1 MKTELTEEDKDNYEK
16 ANMILSYIFTVFNL
30 FIIIM
35 SLFISTNT
43 KNIRFLKL
51 KLFGLIFIDSISL
64 ILYTIFKNEESLS
77 YELLFSALNSIKFYF
92 FISFLYQI
100 FNNTKISKTA
110 KELQLINPF
119 QIFILFILIIFSYS
133 KFSLLYPE
141 IINCIQYIIILS
153 CLIFFYKYFKNKIK
167 IISSKIKI
175 NDIRNIKIYY
185 YLKILNNI
193 SLILLFCYNIIKMII
208 IFIHN
213 QYLKVFLEVGLNT
226 INQGLK
232 YFMFFLFMFIINIL
246 NHKIYIGNLDET
258 IRIYQK

>member
-92 FISFLYQI
+92 FI
-100 FNNTKISKTA
+100 
-110 KELQLINPF
+110 
-119 QIFILFILIIFSYS
+119 
-133 KFSLLYPE
+133 
-141 IINCIQYIIILS
+141 
-153 CLIFFYKYFKNKIK
+153 
-167 IISSKIKI
+167 
-175 NDIRNIKIYY
+175 
-185 YLKILNNI
+185 
-193 SLILLFCYNIIKMII
+193 
-208 IFIHN
+208 
-213 QYLKVFLEVGLNT
+213 
-226 INQGLK
+226 
-232 YFMFFLFMFIINIL
+232 
-246 NHKIYIGNLDET
+246 
-258 IRIYQK
+258 

>member
-133 KFSLLYPE
+133 KFSFLYPE
-141 IINCIQYIIILS
+141 IVNCIQYIIILS
-153 CLIFFYKYFKNKIK
+153 CLIFFYKYFKNTIK
-167 IISSKIKI
+167 IISSNIKV
-175 NDIRNIKIYY
+175 NDIRNIQIYY

-208 IFIHN
+208 IFIPN
-213 QYLKVFLEVGLNT
+213 QYFKVFLEVGLNT

-232 YFMFFLFMFIINIL
+232 YFMFFLFTFIIYTL
-246 NHKIYIGNLDET
+246 NHKNYKEYLDET
-258 IRIYQK
+258 IRINQQ